1 MCKSCKIIN
10 NSNKFSVGYS
20 CVKQS
25 VHSLLVLK
33 DGTEIYGKNEQ
44 FRKVDK
50 CPRIEQGR
58 KDYELC
64 DTACVQVTHAER
76 DAIWKAISLGFDTK
90 GATMFLTG
98 HWVCCD
104 DCRRSM
110 KVAGIKECYIIND
123 NDKIIN

>member
-1 MCKSCKIIN
+1 
-10 NSNKFSVGYS
+10 
-20 CVKQS
+20 
-25 VHSLLVLK
+25 LLVLK

-50 CPRIEQGR
+50 CPRVEQNR

-76 DAIWKAISLGFDTK
+76 DAIWKAISLGFDTR

-98 HWVCCD
+98 HWICCD

-110 KVAGIKECYIIND
+110 KVAGIKECYLIND
-123 NDKIIN
+123 NDKIINYVSFENDEALGIMDKDYTEAMNDYLNL